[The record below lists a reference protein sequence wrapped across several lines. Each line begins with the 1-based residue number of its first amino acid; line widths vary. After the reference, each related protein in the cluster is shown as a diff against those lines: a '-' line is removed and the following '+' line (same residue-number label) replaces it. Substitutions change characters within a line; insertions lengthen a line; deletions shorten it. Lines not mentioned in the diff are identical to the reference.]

1 MNESELKELINNDK
15 GFIKSQN
22 YKLESANNEFVKLSY
37 KIKKDG
43 LNPYDIVH
51 GGVLFGLAD
60 TASGVLAAF
69 HNKKCVTTNGS
80 INYLSPAREGL
91 IYAIAK
97 SLKEGKKIG
106 YYTVDIYDENN
117 NLLATSIFNMYYL
130 DK

>member
-1 MNESELKELINNDK
+1 MTENELKEYINKDN

-80 INYLSPAREGL
+80 INYLNPAKKGK

-97 SLKEGKKIG
+97 ALKEGKRIG
-106 YYTVDIYDENN
+106 YYIVDIYDENN
-117 NLLATSIFNMYYL
+117 ILLATSTFNMYFL